1 MQNINFDEV
10 KKALDLIQSLNQMD
24 IDEVITEY
32 LEYSKQNLTPTQLDF
47 VLEEVGYSG
56 LTNEFFLTSSM
67 LPNLGI
73 NNIYST
79 VTGSPITPEIS
90 KTIVTT
96 VDNPLDFEYKV
107 NMVIYYVLD
116 EDRYRREK
124 GTIRKIF
131 PDKLEILNETGKL
144 QLITK
149 QIVVQAEVKKI
160 IS

>member
-1 MQNINFDEV
+1 MKNINFDEV

-24 IDEVITEY
+24 TDEVITEY
-32 LEYSKQNLTPTQLDF
+32 LKYSKQNLTPTQLEF

-56 LTNEFFLTSSM
+56 LTNEFLLTSSM

-90 KTIVTT
+90 KTILTS
-96 VDNPLDFEYKV
+96 VDNPTDFDYEV
-107 NMVIYYVLD
+107 GMVIYYIP
-116 EDRYRREK
+116 YGGMPRRER
-124 GTIRKIF
+124 GTITKIF

-144 QLITK
+144 VYVTK
-149 QIVVQAEVKKI
+149 KIVVQAEVKTI

>member
-1 MQNINFDEV
+1 MKNINFDEV

-24 IDEVITEY
+24 TDEVITEY
-32 LEYSKQNLTPTQLDF
+32 LEYSRQNLTPTQLDF

-56 LTNEFFLTSSM
+56 LTNEFLLTSSM

-90 KTIVTT
+90 KTTLIS
-96 VDNPLDFEYKV
+96 VDNPLDFDYKID
-107 NMVIYYVLD
+107 MVIYYIPYGMPHRKEGVV
-116 EDRYRREK
+116 
-124 GTIRKIF
+124 TKIF
-131 PDKLEILNETGKL
+131 QDRLEILNKTGKL
-144 QLITK
+144 EYITK
-149 QIVVQAEVKKI
+149 KIVVQAEIKTI